1 MIGLALAAIIGFAS
15 SPLLTGGLFRY
26 QMDLNFILMR
36 IDGLKDG
43 LLSGEFPVRIQP
55 NWLNGYGYA
64 TSIFYGDLFL
74 TVPAVLRILGLSV
87 QGAYFAYQLCV
98 NAATCLIAYYCFK
111 GMFGSRQIALVGS
124 CVYTLS
130 TFRLMLVYVL
140 TRGGMYTAYTFLPL
154 AAYGIYLIYFDCR
167 NQKSWF
173 YLAIGMTG
181 IIQSHLLTAQVTVFT
196 IALIIL
202 VSIKSFFQKK
212 RLLAMIKAV
221 AASIVLNIGF
231 LVPLL
236 DYIGDMHVS
245 SDSWKEIWNFIQRK
259 GEDGS
264 GFFAMFREGNSTQ
277 APDMI
282 LIFGMLL
289 FLILLVCSDR
299 QEGVKYRKIGS
310 VTGTVSLLLL
320 FMGTKYFP
328 WDQIEICF
336 PNSRMI
342 VNSLQFPHRFYE
354 TGIVLMVITL
364 CCGLIML
371 KEQIGDRSEYRTGVA
386 LIFCICLLSAGY
398 ILSNLINHESVT
410 KLYNTGDLDDKWI
423 NTEEYLPEG
432 AEPELFTLETAS
444 AGDGVRISSYKKEA
458 LHIQMQCTNEG
469 NGSGYVELPLVYY
482 KGYQARDR
490 ADNDLEVI
498 CGENKTVVL
507 KIPPNYR
514 GEVSVFFQ
522 EPLLWTATFWIS
534 VVGAAVMTVKIVVG
548 NKKKRRKSNE

>member
-1 MIGLALAAIIGFAS
+1 
-15 SPLLTGGLFRY
+15 
-26 QMDLNFILMR
+26 
-36 IDGLKDG
+36 
-43 LLSGEFPVRIQP
+43 
-55 NWLNGYGYA
+55 
-64 TSIFYGDLFL
+64 
-74 TVPAVLRILGLSV
+74 
-87 QGAYFAYQLCV
+87 
-98 NAATCLIAYYCFK
+98 
-111 GMFGSRQIALVGS
+111 
-124 CVYTLS
+124 
-130 TFRLMLVYVL
+130 
-140 TRGGMYTAYTFLPL
+140 
-154 AAYGIYLIYFDCR
+154 
-167 NQKSWF
+167 
-173 YLAIGMTG
+173 
-181 IIQSHLLTAQVTVFT
+181 
-196 IALIIL
+196 
-202 VSIKSFFQKK
+202 
-212 RLLAMIKAV
+212 MIKAV

-432 AEPELFTLETAS
+432 AEPSCSHWKRQVRATVSEFLLTKRKHCIFKCSVLMKGTGADTWSCRSYIIKGIRQET
-444 AGDGVRISSYKKEA
+444 GQTMIWK
-458 LHIQMQCTNEG
+458 
-469 NGSGYVELPLVYY
+469 
-482 KGYQARDR
+482 
-490 ADNDLEVI
+490 
-498 CGENKTVVL
+498 
-507 KIPPNYR
+507 
-514 GEVSVFFQ
+514 
-522 EPLLWTATFWIS
+522 
-534 VVGAAVMTVKIVVG
+534 
-548 NKKKRRKSNE
+548 